1 MKNSINEVYPAE
13 LVAERLKSERKRL
26 GFTQKQFAENI
37 GISEASYNRYEKYF
51 ASFDSEVVWGLQK
64 IGADVMYILF
74 GVRQIHS
81 PMMVSDDFLQV
92 FTLYNQLDNKGK
104 EYFLEMA
111 ELFLRMYK
119 KDPTVEQ

>member
-1 MKNSINEVYPAE
+1 MKNSINEVYPAK

>member
-1 MKNSINEVYPAE
+1 MKNSINEVYPAQ
-13 LVAERLKSERKRL
+13 LVAERLKNERKRL

-51 ASFDSEVVWGLQK
+51 ASFDSEVIWGLQQ

-81 PMMVSDDFLQV
+81 PVMVSDDFLQV
-92 FTLYNQLDNKGK
+92 FTLYNQLDSVGK

-119 KDPTVEQ
+119 KDPTDG

>member
-1 MKNSINEVYPAE
+1 MKNSINEVYPAQ
-13 LVAERLKSERKRL
+13 LVAERLKNERKRL
-26 GFTQKQFAENI
+26 GFTQKQLAENI

-51 ASFDSEVVWGLQK
+51 ASFDSEVVWGLQN

-92 FTLYNQLDNKGK
+92 FTLYNQLDSVGK

-119 KDPTVEQ
+119 KDPTGVK